1 MKFAEIIS
9 ELKLLRENVKLE
21 VVVLSSTETE
31 SDLRVL
37 IMEDGITAI
46 S

>member
-9 ELKLLRENVKLE
+9 KLKLLRVNVKLE
-21 VVVLSSTETE
+21 VVVLSSAETE

-37 IMEDGITAI
+37 IMEDGMTAI